1 MADVF
6 ISYSKSRRALT
17 QSLARHLEAEG
28 FSVWWDTDL
37 LPADNFRAEI
47 DRQLEMATAVII
59 VWTPESIKSEWVCAE
74 ADRAHEQ
81 SKLINSHAPGVS
93 PRRIP
98 IPFNQTHSVPVDN
111 RASIV
116 AAIRRLREQRS
127 SEPTP
132 VPPTDPSPVVT
143 VLTDRAERTQ
153 EFIWRPQHAAHY
165 TTFGVVKFGD
175 PVIVKVA
182 PVTTTDDTGATVFQ
196 KGVVVRVR

>member
-17 QSLARHLEAEG
+17 QALARHLEAEG

-47 DRQLEMATAVII
+47 DRQLELATAVVI
-59 VWTPESIKSEWVCAE
+59 VWTPESVKSEWVCAE

-81 SKLINSHAPGVS
+81 RKLINSHATGVT

-111 RASIV
+111 RTAIV
-116 AAIRRLREQRS
+116 AAIRRLCEQRGQS
-127 SEPTP
+127 LRQTVAADAPQALASVEKSE
-132 VPPTDPSPVVT
+132 
-143 VLTDRAERTQ
+143 RAH
-153 EFIWRPQHAAHY
+153 EFIWRPQHAAQY
-165 TTFGVVKFGD
+165 TTFGLVKFGD

-182 PVTTTDDTGATVFQ
+182 PVTTTDETGATVFQ

>member
-47 DRQLEMATAVII
+47 DRQLEMAAAIVI
-59 VWTPESIKSEWVCAE
+59 VWTPESVKSEWVCAE

-81 SKLINSHAPGVS
+81 RKLINSHAPGVT

-116 AAIRRLREQRS
+116 AAIRRLREQRGQGTGPPATDAGS
-127 SEPTP
+127 SAGAT
-132 VPPTDPSPVVT
+132 
-143 VLTDRAERTQ
+143 AERGERMQ

-175 PVIVKVA
+175 PVLVKVA
-182 PVTTTDDTGATVFQ
+182 PVTTTDETGATVFQ

>member
-47 DRQLEMATAVII
+47 DRQLEMAAAIVI
-59 VWTPESIKSEWVCAE
+59 VWTPESVKSEWVCAE

-81 SKLINSHAPGVS
+81 RKLINSHAPGVT

-116 AAIRRLREQRS
+116 AAIRRLREQRGQGTGPPATDAGS
-127 SEPTP
+127 SAGATAE
-132 VPPTDPSPVVT
+132 
-143 VLTDRAERTQ
+143 RGERTQ

-175 PVIVKVA
+175 PVLVKVA
-182 PVTTTDDTGATVFQ
+182 PVTTIDETGATVFQ